1 MTTLLRL
8 SDDATL
14 FEVCYIGEIDHRVRV
29 RAVHEMQ
36 QRLKDGWVK
45 QLLIDF
51 TRAMPTGP
59 VDAEHAEAVR
69 EAWQQSTFPR
79 GARIALLNPPDDYD
93 GPMVQAGEAAHFT
106 LRRFHERQHALAWL
120 KGTL

>member
-8 SDDATL
+8 SDDAKM

-36 QRLKDGWVK
+36 QRLKDGWIK

-59 VDAEHAEAVR
+59 VDAEHADAVR

-93 GPMVQAGEAAHFT
+93 GPLMKAGETTHFT

-120 KGTL
+120 QGTL

>member
-1 MTTLLRL
+1 MTILLRL

-29 RAVHEMQ
+29 RAIHEMQ
-36 QRLKDGWVK
+36 HRLRDGWVK

-51 TRAMPTGP
+51 TRSQPTSP
-59 VDAEHAEAVR
+59 VDDEHADAVR
-69 EAWQQSTFPR
+69 EAWMSSTFPR
-79 GARIALLNPPDDYD
+79 GARIALLNPPDDYED
-93 GPMVQAGEAAHFT
+93 PMQQAGAAGHFVI
-106 LRRFHERQHALAWL
+106 RRFHDRATALAWL